1 MDKEGIHTKCLDR
14 LVDNDSR
21 VLIVGTLPGRESIN
35 AGRYY
40 ADKKNQFWNILYG
53 AFNVPYDC
61 GITDKEKCDFLRLHR
76 IALWDVLEK
85 GERKGS
91 SDKDIYSR
99 FYPKEKY
106 HVHFSAKY
114 SGCLG
119 LANMLRV
126 LNKKYSDKLIAI
138 KDADFDHLYGVNYPD
153 IPNMFLTDTHD
164 IETMMLTDGFIRQ
177 MERDYSVEDGWGK
190 VNTAINDIHHLSYIK
205 WMNDK
210 TGAKLNFKDTCK
222 VGSCYDGMSCTDISQ
237 WLSKIYARSANT
249 GKINFSEKDVNEF
262 ERNNPIAKDEI
273 RKLVCGHDMVDAIVH
288 KIHACC

>member
-1 MDKEGIHTKCLDR
+1 MNSIQKA
-14 LVDNDSR
+14 LVLNPSGRSAEIALLIRAHYADGKL
-21 VLIVGTLPGRESIN
+21 LIVVE
-35 AGRYY
+35 
-40 ADKKNQFWNILYG
+40 
-53 AFNVPYDC
+53 
-61 GITDKEKCDFLRLHR
+61 
-76 IALWDVLEK
+76 
-85 GERKGS
+85 GS

-119 LANMLRV
+119 LAGMLRG
-126 LNKKYSDKLIAI
+126 LNKKYSNKLIAI
-138 KDADFDHLYGVNYPD
+138 KDADFDHLNGVNYPD

-190 VNTAINDIHHLSYIK
+190 VNTAINDIRHLSYIK

-288 KIHACC
+288 KIHACCRKNVKAQNIANSLKDSFTEDYYNKTALYKSINTWLSHK